1 MESDSI
7 KNQGAVANLISLL
20 NALDKIE
27 VTEERIEQNSKTGV
41 LNDGVVVIY

>member
-20 NALDKIE
+20 NVLDKIE
-27 VTEERIEQNSKTGV
+27 VTEERIKKNSKTGV
-41 LNDGVVVIY
+41 LNDGIVVVY